1 MASCTILILTYKG
14 KHHLEWLLPT
24 VETAISCYKGN
35 AAIEVMIVDNGCDEP
50 TRRFVESRYPQFSYL
65 FSPENDYLFSL
76 NAFVRQIRTEYVFI
90 LNDDMKL
97 EPQVL
102 NELIPFMERD
112 PELFAVTCRIMDFEG
127 TYTASSVRTVKYSRG
142 WIHHIRLD
150 PGETGLK
157 YTLYPGGGAAIFRTA
172 CFNALGGFDPLYRPA
187 YAEDLDLGTRA
198 WQRNW
203 KTLYHP
209 GAVLYH
215 REGGTIND
223 QFKKNKLEQTIF
235 RNHVLWML
243 KNGRFRGFVFWF
255 FLMLPYRLLYHFLY
269 NRNQFRA
276 LLQALRKSGSA
287 LRRRGAAEM
296 LISDE
301 AWSRMLNTSYPMQE
315 NKGHGSP
322 VALTG
327 SS

>member
-1 MASCTILILTYKG
+1 MAVCTILILTYKG

-24 VETAISCYKGN
+24 VETAIRCYTES
-35 AAIEVMIVDNGCDEP
+35 AAIEVMIVDNGCDES
-50 TRRFVESRYPQFSYL
+50 TRQFAESRYPGYRYL

-76 NAFVRQIRTEYVFI
+76 NAFVQQIRTEYVLI

-102 NELIPFMERD
+102 NELIPFMEKD
-112 PELFAVTCRIMDFEG
+112 PGLFAVTCRIMDFEG

-142 WIHHIRLD
+142 WIHHLRLD
-150 PGETGLK
+150 PGETALK

-172 CFNALGGFDPLYRPA
+172 YFNALGGFDPLYRPA

-198 WQRNW
+198 WQRSW
-203 KTLYHP
+203 KTVYHP
-209 GAVLYH
+209 KAVLYH

-223 QFKKNKLEQTIF
+223 QFRKDRLEQTIF

-243 KNGRFRGFVFWF
+243 RNGRFQGFVFWF
-255 FLMLPYRLLYHFLY
+255 FLMLPYRLLYHLLH
-269 NRNQFRA
+269 NRNHFRA

-287 LRRRGAAEM
+287 FRKRGSAE
-296 LISDE
+296 IVVRDE
-301 AWSRMLNTSYPMQE
+301 EWSRLLNTPYSLQE
-315 NKGHGSP
+315 NKEHPSAA
-322 VALTG
+322 VLTEP
-327 SS
+327 S